1 MYQNLL
7 LLFEDPSVYESEFHR
22 ERTIRFP
29 IGLPAHCIGV
39 NVSKLSQTPLD
50 SPHLTCPSYCGH
62 EISKTL
68 VSDLPDTLE
77 MAIPENVDIVE
88 SSTSYK
94 LQKISLTAIER
105 KGDNSVVSST
115 TLIENL
121 NHPLSEHTTAKSKLD
136 ENIHEELV
144 NVEKINSDAN
154 KISIQVEEPVEI
166 RETFKISQKPF
177 LLPTANYSDK
187 IESVLPSERTSGLS
201 DIQKIKS
208 NRAKELL
215 DTGVDLKKQELEPLL
230 LSVDSANST
239 KFLENDIKSTFI
251 KKTELN
257 RFDIQKPSNGN
268 VELSTSHTTTTTS
281 TSTSTSNHGIA
292 IEPTKSSCVII
303 YVVIRSESFN
313 ITLGSDEI
321 CHNFNITYNIP
332 LSKYMKEDR
341 FDLVFM

>member
-1 MYQNLL
+1 M
-7 LLFEDPSVYESEFHR
+7 VYESEFHR

-50 SPHLTCPSYCGH
+50 LQHLACPSFCGH
-62 EISKTL
+62 ETAKTL
-68 VSDLPDTLE
+68 VPDIPDTLE

-94 LQKISLTAIER
+94 PHKNSLTSVER
-105 KGDNSVVSST
+105 KNDNSVVSST
-115 TLIENL
+115 TFNENIS
-121 NHPLSEHTTAKSKLD
+121 HPLSEQTTTATSKLD
-136 ENIHEELV
+136 ETIREELE
-144 NVEKINSDAN
+144 NADKINSDAN
-154 KISIQVEEPVEI
+154 KIPIQVEEPIEI
-166 RETFKISQKPF
+166 RETFKISPKPF
-177 LLPTANYSDK
+177 LLPPANHSDK
-187 IESVLPSERTSGLS
+187 IELGHSSERVSGPS

-208 NRAKELL
+208 NKAKEIHEAS
-215 DTGVDLKKQELEPLL
+215 VDLKKQELEPLL
-230 LSVDSANST
+230 LAVDSANST

-257 RFDIQKPSNGN
+257 RFDIPKPANAN
-268 VELSTSHTTTTTS
+268 VELSTSHTITSSSAATATAATTKMSTT
-281 TSTSTSNHGIA
+281 NHGIA
-292 IEPTKSSCVII
+292 AEPTKSSCVLI
-303 YVVIRSESFN
+303 YVVIRSKSFN